1 MIKTY
6 RIGDV
11 AALLNLK
18 PFVLRFWETEF
29 RQLRPQRTPKG
40 QRVYTEK
47 DVELLRRIRYLL
59 HEKGMTIDGARRKLS
74 GKASPAPGCPPLN
87 TERLEA
93 RMQSLPLS
101 LSLSPQ
107 EPEDRGSTAKNPAPA
122 ARPASSGALRE
133 ILEQLRAVRALLV
146 KEL

>member
-18 PFVLRFWETEF
+18 TYVLRFWETEF
-29 RQLRPQRTPKG
+29 RQLCPLRTPRG
-40 QRVYTEK
+40 QRIYTEK
-47 DVELLRRIRYLL
+47 DVELLRRIQYLL
-59 HEKGMTIDGARRKLS
+59 HEKGMTIDGARRKLL
-74 GKASPAPGCPPLN
+74 GRASPAPGSPALN

-101 LSLSPQ
+101 LSPQ
-107 EPEDRGSTAKNPAPA
+107 EPETPSRLTEKIQSDRTLDPG
-122 ARPASSGALRE
+122 
-133 ILEQLRAVRALLV
+133 LL
-146 KEL
+146 